1 LISSR
6 QGIGSFAT
14 PSPTPPVQ
22 KDCGARDL
30 GLTRLPVISAWAA
43 IGFRMAGN
51 LVQGAV
57 FTVMVVRAEMLR
69 DRAFEREL
77 GRQIERS
84 PRFFLNAP
92 VVLDLRGVEE
102 FSDEAEFAEAR
113 QLLRRHTLTLIGV
126 QNATPA
132 QLAAAAAAGLASFAP
147 NATQP
152 SRPRAA
158 EPAPAAAAERSR
170 AAAKSMLVTQPVR
183 SGTQIYARGTDLV
196 VTAPVSP
203 GAEIMAD
210 GNIHVYAA
218 LRGRVLAGASGDTEA
233 RIFCSRLEAEL
244 ISIAGRYLVSDQL
257 PQEQRGL
264 AVQIALVDDRLTIT
278 RN

>member
-1 LISSR
+1 
-6 QGIGSFAT
+6 
-14 PSPTPPVQ
+14 
-22 KDCGARDL
+22 
-30 GLTRLPVISAWAA
+30 
-43 IGFRMAGN
+43 MAGN

-69 DRAFEREL
+69 DPGFEFEL
-77 GRQIERS
+77 AGQIQRS

-92 VVLDLRGVEE
+92 VVLDLRGAEE
-102 FSDEAEFAEAR
+102 FTQETEFVEAR
-113 QLLRRHTLTLIGV
+113 RVLRHHTLTLIGV
-126 QNATPA
+126 QNAAPA
-132 QLAAAAAAGLASFAP
+132 QLEAAAAAGLASFAP

-152 SRPRAA
+152 ARPRPA
-158 EPAPAAAAERSR
+158 EPAAAPSSPATS
-170 AAAKSMLVTQPVR
+170 AAAKSRLVTQPVR

-203 GAEIMAD
+203 GAEVMAD

-218 LRGRVLAGASGDTEA
+218 LRGRALAGANGDAEA

-244 ISIAGRYLVSDQL
+244 VSIAGRYLVSDQIPPEL
-257 PQEQRGL
+257 RGL
-264 AVQIALVDDRLTIT
+264 AVQIALVDDRLTIE

>member
-1 LISSR
+1 
-6 QGIGSFAT
+6 
-14 PSPTPPVQ
+14 
-22 KDCGARDL
+22 
-30 GLTRLPVISAWAA
+30 
-43 IGFRMAGN
+43 MAGN

-69 DRAFEREL
+69 DPAFEAEL
-77 GRQIERS
+77 AVQVQRS

-92 VVLDLRGVEE
+92 VVLDLKETGE
-102 FSDEAEFAEAR
+102 FAREAEFAEAKEI
-113 QLLRRHTLTLIGV
+113 LRRHTLTLIGI
-126 QNATPA
+126 QNAAPVQA
-132 QLAAAAAAGLASFAP
+132 DAAAAAGLAGFAP

-152 SRPRAA
+152 SRPRPAQAA
-158 EPAPAAAAERSR
+158 PGAGQLGAGQAPQGHASSSPT
-170 AAAKSMLVTQPVR
+170 AAKSRLITQPVR
-183 SGTQIYARGTDLV
+183 SGTQIYARGADLV

-218 LRGRVLAGASGDTEA
+218 LRGRALAGANGDAEA

-244 ISIAGRYLVSDQL
+244 VSIAGHYLVSDQI
-257 PQEQRGL
+257 PPEHRGL
-264 AVQIALVDDRLTIT
+264 PVQIALVDDRLTIE